1 MRDEPFPLDRR
12 RCHSVAMGIP
22 VDAVEF
28 FAELEPNNDRAW
40 WTANQDRWKRV
51 VRDPLRRLCDELS
64 DEFGDATIFR
74 PYRDVRFSANKAP
87 YKTHQGA
94 VVLTSD
100 GVGFYVQISAL
111 GLLTGGGWYR
121 SRPEQVAAYRE
132 AVLDDDSGTQ
142 LAGVAAVL
150 EGADVPLVGEQLT
163 TAPRGIDPGH
173 PRIQL
178 LRHRT
183 LLASVEHGIPNWLES
198 DEATERIAEQWRTYR
213 PLMAWL
219 DTHLVSNPQR

>member
-1 MRDEPFPLDRR
+1 MRDEPFPVDRR

-28 FAELEPNNDRAW
+28 FAELELNNDRAW

-51 VRDPLRRLCDELS
+51 VRDPLRRLCDDLA

-74 PYRDVRFSANKAP
+74 PYRDVRFSANKSP

-121 SRPEQVAAYRE
+121 SARRSSTTTAALSWPPSQPSWRVRKCRWSASSSRPLRE
-132 AVLDDDSGTQ
+132 ASTLVIRASSYSGTGPCWP
-142 LAGVAAVL
+142 ASS
-150 EGADVPLVGEQLT
+150 
-163 TAPRGIDPGH
+163 TAFPIGWSPMR
-173 PRIQL
+173 
-178 LRHRT
+178 
-183 LLASVEHGIPNWLES
+183 
-198 DEATERIAEQWRTYR
+198 R
-213 PLMAWL
+213 PSA
-219 DTHLVSNPQR
+219 

>member
-1 MRDEPFPLDRR
+1 M
-12 RCHSVAMGIP
+12 
-22 VDAVEF
+22 
-28 FAELEPNNDRAW
+28 
-40 WTANQDRWKRV
+40 
-51 VRDPLRRLCDELS
+51 
-64 DEFGDATIFR
+64 
-74 PYRDVRFSANKAP
+74 
-87 YKTHQGA
+87 
-94 VVLTSD
+94 
-100 GVGFYVQISAL
+100 
-111 GLLTGGGWYR
+111 
-121 SRPEQVAAYRE
+121 
-132 AVLDDDSGTQ
+132 
-142 LAGVAAVL
+142 
-150 EGADVPLVGEQLT
+150 PLVGEQLT